1 MSSAKNFRCGL
12 YGKSNSVIFGHSM
25 VVVFEVLNVKNKT
38 AQNDDRYTWRQN
50 NVLRVLCN
58 AIVHKVP
65 QRNQDTQKDTAS
77 GIHFVNEKAYAT
89 TISSAKEQ
97 K

>member
-25 VVVFEVLNVKNKT
+25 GGCLWVLNVENKT
-38 AQNDDRYTWRQN
+38 APNDDRYTWRQN

-77 GIHFVNEKAYAT
+77 GIHFVNEKASAT
-89 TISSAKEQ
+89 TISSAKEL